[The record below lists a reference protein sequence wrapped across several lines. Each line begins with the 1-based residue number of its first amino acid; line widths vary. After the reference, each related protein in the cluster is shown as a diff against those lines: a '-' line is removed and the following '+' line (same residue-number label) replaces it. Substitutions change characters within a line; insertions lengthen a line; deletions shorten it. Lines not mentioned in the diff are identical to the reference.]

1 MNTRR
6 FLAVAVCAVISAF
19 SIHVIVRALRQ
30 TEAITHYAIAPGA
43 AVPAAYRALRPN
55 YPYSVIP
62 GGAYSPAELRFTVQR
77 DPVVRNHYSDFDV
90 NSARLVVLTSDRY
103 QYASFRLRDHIFW
116 TNHRLHIPKGEVLLT
131 DGQNYA
137 RTRCGNRL
145 SDAPKAETTPLQ
157 PSDALLSLPPFRPEL
172 LSKGP
177 IELAPAPPVGELAQ
191 EHPVLP
197 FESPRLAPYL
207 PAAPEPAL
215 SMPQTMAPL
224 AGIGPVAGGAT
235 APRSSTPTST
245 HLEDTPPPSFTPTPP
260 VVPAEVPEP
269 RSLVLFGIVLCVSG
283 WLLGRMAQ
291 ANRRRERQSKQREH

>member
-6 FLAVAVCAVISAF
+6 FLMVAVCAVISAF

-30 TEAITHYAIAPGA
+30 TEAITHHALAPGA
-43 AVPAAYRALRPN
+43 VVPAAERALRPN

-77 DPVVRNHYSDFDV
+77 DPLVSKHYSDFDV
-90 NSARLVVLTSDRY
+90 NSARLMVLTAERY
-103 QYASFRLRDHIFW
+103 QYASYRLKDHIFW
-116 TNHRLHIPKGEVLLT
+116 TNHRLRIPKGEVLLT
-131 DGQNYA
+131 DGENFA

-145 SDAPKAETTPLQ
+145 SNTPRAETTPLQ

-172 LSKGP
+172 LAKGP
-177 IELAPAPPVGELAQ
+177 IELASAPPLGELAQ

-207 PAAPEPAL
+207 PSETESGPL
-215 SMPQTMAPL
+215 GMPQSMAPL
-224 AGIGPVAGGAT
+224 AGAGPLAAIGPKNNN
-235 APRSSTPTST
+235 STPPT
-245 HLEDTPPPSFTPTPP
+245 HLEDTPPPSFVPPPP
-260 VVPAEVPEP
+260 VIPAEVPEP

-291 ANRRRERQSKQREH
+291 ANRRRDRRSKRS